1 MNKNKSVKENNEVNK
16 NKSVKE
22 NNKVNQNK
30 KLEENNK
37 VSQENQLD
45 KERKINEKNRVADK
59 TEKEER
65 LTVKKKDRFKFFKKV
80 INVLKNKWLK
90 ESLLTIILVCLIIAI
105 FILVNMVVRKADIKP
120 IDFTESKRY
129 SLSNDSKDQ
138 IKKVEQNV
146 TIYFFGYSDSDTPV
160 VLGKQYHDVNDK
172 ITVQISNT
180 SERPDLASEYG
191 ITSAEKIIAVQS
203 SQRYKTISSSDL
215 YTYDSQSYQTIDVTE
230 QKLTNAILDVTIVS
244 KPKIYFLTGHGEY
257 GISDGEYCNTLSK
270 YITNDVND
278 VNTLDL
284 LSSNVPENCDALI
297 ICNPV
302 KDFTD
307 VETEKIQTYINN
319 GGKIMWLQDPYITI
333 KNYDENNFKNTNKIL
348 SLFGISFSKGIV
360 CEQSTDNMVS
370 SYPDLIMPYLE
381 YNSIVKDLYTD
392 GKIIMADAGKI
403 NTVSEDELSKLN
415 VTADSFVKT
424 SEKAYYKEDYSDGNG
439 LQKSDKDQEGEYTLG
454 EILTKKIDDNK
465 SAVLVAYSNAF
476 FATNYQFVIGNS
488 YASLIELRNNK
499 DILLN
504 TVAYLNN
511 REDSIRIRKDTGVVS
526 FNTANAKQTN
536 IVKIIIFALP
546 IIIIIVGI
554 IVTIRRKLKR

>member
-1 MNKNKSVKENNEVNK
+1 MNKNKKTYKNKNEKVNK
-16 NKSVKE
+16 
-22 NNKVNQNK
+22 K
-30 KLEENNK
+30 K
-37 VSQENQLD
+37 
-45 KERKINEKNRVADK
+45 EKNKEK
-59 TEKEER
+59 TANKIEQEER
-65 LTVKKKDRFKFFKKV
+65 LPVKKHNKFKFFRK
-80 INVLKNKWLK
+80 ITGVLKHKWLR
-90 ESLLTIILVCLIIAI
+90 ESLLTIILICLIFGI
-105 FILVNMVVRKADIKP
+105 FLLVNMVIRKADIKP
-120 IDFTESKRY
+120 LDFTESKRY

-160 VLGKQYHDVNDK
+160 ILGKQYHDVNDK

-180 SERPDLASEYG
+180 NERPDLASEYG
-191 ITSAEKIIAVQS
+191 ITSDQKVIAVQA

-230 QKLTNAILDVTIVS
+230 QKITNAILDVTIVS

-257 GISDGEYCNTLSK
+257 GISDGEYENCSTLSK

-297 ICNPV
+297 ICNPI

-307 VETEKIQTYINN
+307 IETEKLQNYINN

-348 SLFGISFSKGIV
+348 SQFGISFSKGIV

-370 SYPDLIMPYLE
+370 SYPDLIMPNLE

-392 GKIIMADAGKI
+392 GKLIMADAGRI
-403 NTVSEDELSKLN
+403 NTVSDDELSKLN
-415 VTADSFVKT
+415 VTADPFVRT
-424 SEKAYYKEDYSDGNG
+424 SEKAYYKESYSNESG
-439 LQKSDKDQEGEYTLG
+439 LNKSDNDEVGEFTLG

-476 FATNYQFVIGNS
+476 FATNYQIVIGNS
-488 YASLIELRNNK
+488 YATLIDLRNNK

-526 FNTANAKQTN
+526 FDTANEKQTN
-536 IVKIIIFALP
+536 IVKVIIFAIP
-546 IIIIIVGI
+546 IAIIIVGI

>member
-1 MNKNKSVKENNEVNK
+1 MNKNKNVNENK
-16 NKSVKE
+16 
-22 NNKVNQNK
+22 
-30 KLEENNK
+30 
-37 VSQENQLD
+37 LD

-129 SLSNDSKDQ
+129 SLSNDSKEQ
-138 IKKVEQNV
+138 IKKVGQNV

-191 ITSAEKIIAVQS
+191 ITSDEKIIAVQS

-348 SLFGISFSKGIV
+348 SQFGISFSKGIV

-415 VTADSFVKT
+415 VTADPFVRT

-554 IVTIRRKLKR
+554 IVTIKRKLKR

>member
-1 MNKNKSVKENNEVNK
+1 MNKNKNV
-16 NKSVKE
+16 
-22 NNKVNQNK
+22 
-30 KLEENNK
+30 
-37 VSQENQLD
+37 
-45 KERKINEKNRVADK
+45 
-59 TEKEER
+59 KEER

-284 LSSNVPENCDALI
+284 LSSNVPD
-297 ICNPV
+297 NPV

-348 SLFGISFSKGIV
+348 SQFGISFSKGIV

-415 VTADSFVKT
+415 VTADPFVRT

-546 IIIIIVGI
+546 IIIIIIGI
-554 IVTIRRKLKR
+554 IVTIKRKLKR